1 MQPLFIETSAGTLF
15 ALYCPPASE
24 IPLDKAIIHIPAF
37 AEEMNKSRRMVALQ
51 AQAFAEQ
58 GYAVLVL
65 DLFGT
70 GDSAGDFGEAT
81 WDIWLQNIDT
91 VIAWLKQQGAQSIA
105 LWGLRLGA
113 LLAMD
118 FINHNPQE
126 IDRLLCWQPVVN
138 GDTFITQFLRLRVAA
153 AMMDSNA
160 PPEKTS
166 DLKHQL
172 LEGQSIEVAGYL
184 LNADLI
190 KPLIVLRADQLDW
203 PAVKEMAIFEVVSS
217 ADNPAALGNTQLLAV
232 LQQKNINASLT
243 TVVGNVFWASQE
255 ISEAPDLI
263 KSTSE
268 WAKQWL

>member
-1 MQPLFIETSAGTLF
+1 MQPLFIKSSAGPLF
-15 ALYCPPASE
+15 AMYEPPVGH
-24 IPLDKAIIHIPAF
+24 IPLNKAIIHIPAF
-37 AEEMNKSRRMVALQ
+37 AEEMNKARRMVALQ

-70 GDSAGDFGEAT
+70 GDSSGDFGEAT

-91 VIAWLKQQGAQSIA
+91 ALVWLKQQGALSVN

-118 FINHNPQE
+118 FVSRNPQK

-138 GDTFITQFLRLRVAA
+138 GDVFITQFLRLRVAA
-153 AMMDSNA
+153 AMMDNNA

-166 DLKHQL
+166 ELKKQL
-172 LEGQSIEVAGYL
+172 LDGQAIEVAGYL
-184 LNADLI
+184 LNPELI
-190 KPLIVLRADQLDW
+190 KPLIVLRADRLDW
-203 PAVKEMAIFEVVSS
+203 PALNEVAVFEVVSS
-217 ADNPAALGNTQLLAV
+217 EDAPAALGNTQLLAS
-232 LQQKNINASLT
+232 LQQKNIMATLTQVVDNA
-243 TVVGNVFWASQE
+243 FWASQE
-255 ISEAPDLI
+255 ISEAPALI